1 MDRLYLRRQLLDGE
15 LSKAIV
21 SLGKRHECTMM
32 TWVDAAC
39 TFLLLLLNKSYVMLQ
54 NGCLNIFITSKTS
67 TVQAI
72 GKIFF
77 RQPTSLGVF
86 V

>member
-1 MDRLYLRRQLLDGE
+1 
-15 LSKAIV
+15 
-21 SLGKRHECTMM
+21 MM

-54 NGCLNIFITSKTS
+54 NGCLNIFITSKTL
-67 TVQAI
+67 TMQVI

-77 RQPTSLGVF
+77 RQPTGFGDLCMITRTLRDHF
-86 V
+86 CM

>member
-1 MDRLYLRRQLLDGE
+1 
-15 LSKAIV
+15 
-21 SLGKRHECTMM
+21 MM

-54 NGCLNIFITSKTS
+54 NGCLNIFITSKTL
-67 TVQAI
+67 TMQVI

-77 RQPTSLGVF
+77 RQPTGFGDFRMITRTLRDHFCV
-86 V
+86 